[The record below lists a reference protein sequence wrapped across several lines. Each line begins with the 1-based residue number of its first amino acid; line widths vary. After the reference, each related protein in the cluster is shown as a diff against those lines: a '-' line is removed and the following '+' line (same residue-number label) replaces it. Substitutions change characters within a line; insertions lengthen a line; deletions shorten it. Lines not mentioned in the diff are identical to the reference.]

1 MAAFGAEYCVQ
12 PIIPVIASSFGLNAV
27 QSLAVSL
34 GLVGMSAAML
44 LIAGLAPRFDRKLAT
59 AVGLIGAAILT
70 IMIGFSG
77 SFEAIL
83 GMRLIQGLL
92 LAAFPSLIIAYINEE
107 FEPFNVGTVIGI
119 YISGTTVGGLFGRLV
134 VSAIT
139 DFVSWRMGLI
149 VIGILY
155 LAVGIAFLC
164 CCLNRNISGSASQA
178 DCS

>member
-1 MAAFGAEYCVQ
+1 MENREYIKTGSQVYWRTLFIIFLGSMAAFWCRVLCAADYTGYCFQLWV
-12 PIIPVIASSFGLNAV
+12 NAV
-27 QSLAVSL
+27 QGSLAVSL

-92 LAAFPSLIIAYINEE
+92 LAH
-107 FEPFNVGTVIGI
+107 
-119 YISGTTVGGLFGRLV
+119 
-134 VSAIT
+134 
-139 DFVSWRMGLI
+139 
-149 VIGILY
+149 
-155 LAVGIAFLC
+155 FL
-164 CCLNRNISGSASQA
+164 R
-178 DCS
+178 